1 MISTLDSEST
11 VLYSARPMNSEWS
24 DLGRRVEGRF
34 IRVLDILSIMAS
46 DLVVIAIGYGVILI
60 ASHLSSPDSQF
71 FNVAKH
77 ISEGVFLIVYVI
89 MVIVDCWEF
98 FKRGIL

>member
-1 MISTLDSEST
+1 
-11 VLYSARPMNSEWS
+11 MNSEWS
-24 DLGRRVEGRF
+24 DLGRRAEARF

-60 ASHLSSPDSQF
+60 ASHLSNPDSRF
-71 FNVAKH
+71 FNVAKN
-77 ISEGVFLIVYVI
+77 ISEGVFLILYVI
-89 MVIVDCWEF
+89 MVVVDCWEF